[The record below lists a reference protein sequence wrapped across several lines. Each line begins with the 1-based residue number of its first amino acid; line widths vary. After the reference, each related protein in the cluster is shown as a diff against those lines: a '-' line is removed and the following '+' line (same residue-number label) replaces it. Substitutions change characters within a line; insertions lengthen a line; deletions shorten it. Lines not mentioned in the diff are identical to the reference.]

1 MGTKTPT
8 LKTNDNSGEK
18 RKSGPVPGH
27 IKKKIE
33 ILIPRPP
40 REKVRRKNPKTGLD
54 MNNNPTGKG
63 GFKKGNPYA
72 FQPGNPGNPNS
83 LGRPK
88 GRPSVLLSDAYRV
101 QLSDP
106 CPLPGFE
113 GMTWAEVI
121 ARGIATNAA
130 TGDVQCAKEMREVT
144 EGKTPETVNLNATV
158 NADTAM
164 EAREKLA
171 GKLLIKSNKN

>member
-1 MGTKTPT
+1 M
-8 LKTNDNSGEK
+8 
-18 RKSGPVPGH
+18 
-27 IKKKIE
+27 
-33 ILIPRPP
+33 
-40 REKVRRKNPKTGLD
+40 
-54 MNNNPTGKG
+54 
-63 GFKKGNPYA
+63 
-72 FQPGNPGNPNS
+72 
-83 LGRPK
+83 
-88 GRPSVLLSDAYRV
+88 SDAYRV
-101 QLSDP
+101 QLSDQ

-121 ARGIATNAA
+121 AVGIATNAA

-171 GKLLIKSNKN
+171 GKLLAKPKK